1 MIYHPMTTKG
11 NMSKTNFNFHNQ
23 DEKENIRKNNKDI
36 I

>member
-1 MIYHPMTTKG
+1 MTTKG